1 VVAPQLQGILVP
13 ALTHVL
19 RAAKK
24 RKKHKELDSFVY
36 FAFYCGNYKGAELT
50 KPDYQF
56 AICNICY
63 LFFAS
68 VLFLASS
75 GCHRKSVPEI
85 IYIGH
90 VASIRGPDK
99 LSGEHARQG
108 ILLAL
113 EEAQGSEGTI
123 NENKRIEVIHV
134 DTGGDLKA
142 VEPAAVRLVAVN
154 RVVALLGGTD
164 WAQVEAMIPVAQS
177 NEVPLIASGG
187 LPGKSLSDYFFRTGL
202 SQDRQA
208 EFLANFAV
216 NHHSPAIKKMAVLVD
231 GIDKGPSSFLAGKFM
246 REFLKRE
253 GNAMTGEWTYKEYRK
268 DAKTS
273 EGEWGFKSTEEL
285 KEIIDQV
292 RNKHPDAIFLAGS
305 PVDLSRLLKAGLDDK
320 LPLFFAG
327 EEGNERALS
336 GVSAGRPIFLA
347 TGFALD
353 QNERQKAFAT
363 QYEKRFAEPPDV
375 HAAFAYENS
384 RILLEVLAHA
394 TSFKGSKIKEGL
406 ESLTSF
412 PTLTGTVSF
421 DKENHEADCQAFVVR
436 VQDGRVKVE
445 YSQEG
450 GDKKD

>member
-1 VVAPQLQGILVP
+1 MSFCVFLRQLYRV
-13 ALTHVL
+13 
-19 RAAKK
+19 
-24 RKKHKELDSFVY
+24 RK
-36 FAFYCGNYKGAELT
+36 LT
-50 KPDYQF
+50 KPDRQF
-56 AICNICY
+56 ASRHLQVAICKLCF
-63 LFFAS
+63 LFFS
-68 VLFLASS
+68 SILLLSSS
-75 GCHRKSVPEI
+75 GCHRKSAPEI
-85 IYIGH
+85 IYVGH
-90 VASIRGPDK
+90 VASFRGPDK

-123 NENKRIEVIHV
+123 NENKRVEVIHV

-154 RVVALLGGTD
+154 RVIALLGGTD

-187 LPGKSLSDYFFRTGL
+187 LPGRSLSDYFFRTGL
-202 SQDRQA
+202 SPDRQA
-208 EFLANFAV
+208 EALAYFAA
-216 NHHSPAIKKMAVLVD
+216 NRHSPPVKKMAVLVD

-253 GNAMTGEWTYKEYRK
+253 GNVMAGEWTYKEYRK

-273 EGEWGFKSTEEL
+273 EAEWGFKSFEEL
-285 KEIIDQV
+285 KEITQQV

-305 PVDLSRLLKAGLDDK
+305 PLDLSRLLKAGLDEK

-327 EEGNERALS
+327 EEGSERALL

-375 HAAFAYENS
+375 HAAFAYQNM
-384 RILLEVLAHA
+384 RILLDVLEHA
-394 TSFKGSKIKEGL
+394 TSFKSPKIKEAL
-406 ESLTSF
+406 ENLTNF

-421 DKENHEADCQAFVVR
+421 DKEHHEADCQAFVVR

-445 YSQEG
+445 YSQES
-450 GDKKD
+450 GDRKDGSSP